1 MRPFTLRKSTRPCG
15 ANCPARPCLPTLLVA
30 AALAGWNTQAWSQDS
45 AAGPAAVA
53 RPAAKANRWQEDW
66 SPLRDPSLRTEPLDD
81 LKYIPLSDK
90 NADRYL
96 SLGATLRERFE
107 TNDAPALGTGSTRS
121 DSYMLERLQ
130 LHADLHLDD
139 RWRLFTQLEDDQ
151 AFGKRTRSSA
161 DQDRIDLRL
170 AFAEYVAKFP
180 AGTLKARV
188 GRQDFAFDLQRY
200 VSSRDGPNVRQS
212 FDAAWADWETADW
225 RFIAFA
231 SEPVQY
237 KDEHDFD
244 DSSNGTFRFHTVRV
258 ERHVLGTNELSAYW
272 SLYERGSARYGDAV
286 GHERRN
292 AYDVRFA
299 GSLQELDWDTEGMVQ
314 SGRVGT
320 SAIRAWS
327 IGTRAGYTLSAVPWR
342 PRVGLQFDASSGD
355 KRRGDN
361 TEGTFNPLFPNG
373 YYFTLAS
380 YTGDTNL
387 LHLKP
392 SVTLRPADGCS
403 VTGALGFLWR
413 EATADAVYL
422 QPNIPIAG
430 TAGTGSRWTGRYAQL
445 RVDLAVGRH
454 IATALEAVDYQ
465 VGDTVRNAGGHDSTY
480 LGVEFK
486 VSW

>member
-1 MRPFTLRKSTRPCG
+1 MHCVAKPSL
-15 ANCPARPCLPTLLVA
+15 ATLLVA
-30 AALAGWNTQAWSQDS
+30 ATLAGWSTETWSQDAASGS
-45 AAGPAAVA
+45 AAAE
-53 RPAAKANRWQEDW
+53 RPAIKMNRWQEDW
-66 SPLRDPSLRTEPLDD
+66 SALRDPSLRTEPLDG
-81 LKYIPLSDK
+81 LKYLRLSDE
-90 NADRYL
+90 NPDRYV
-96 SLGATLRERFE
+96 SFGATLRERFE
-107 TNDAPALGTGSTRS
+107 TNDAPALGTGNTNR
-121 DSYMLERLQ
+121 DSYVLERLQ
-130 LHADLHLDD
+130 LHADLHLDEN
-139 RWRLFTQLEDDQ
+139 WRVFTQLEDDR
-151 AFGKRTRSSA
+151 AFSKRTRSSA
-161 DQDRIDLRL
+161 DQDRVDLRL
-170 AFAEYVAKFP
+170 AFVEYVDRVA

-200 VSSRDGPNVRQS
+200 VSSRDGPNVRQA
-212 FDAAWADWETADW
+212 FDAVWADWETPDW

-237 KDEHDFD
+237 KDGHDFD

-272 SLYERGSARYGDAV
+272 SLYERGTARYGDAV
-286 GHERRN
+286 GYERRN

-299 GSLQELDWDTEGMVQ
+299 GSARDLDWDAESMIQ
-314 SGRVGT
+314 NGRVGA
-320 SAIRAWS
+320 SVIRAWS
-327 IGTRAGYTLSAVPWR
+327 LGTRAGYTFPDVAWR

-355 KRRGDN
+355 KRHGDN

-373 YYFTLAS
+373 YYFTLGS

-392 SVTLRPADGCS
+392 SVTVRPANGLS

-430 TAGTGSRWTGRYAQL
+430 TAGTGKRWTGSYAQL
-445 RVDLAVGRH
+445 RIDLAVDRH
-454 IATALEAVDYQ
+454 IATALEAVNYQ
-465 VGDTVRNAGGHDSTY
+465 VGDTVRDAGGHDSTY

-486 VSW
+486 YSW

>member
-1 MRPFTLRKSTRPCG
+1 MKPRP
-15 ANCPARPCLPTLLVA
+15 ATLLVA
-30 AALAGWNTQAWSQDS
+30 AILAGWTTQAWSQDS
-45 AAGPAAVA
+45 AAGSAAA
-53 RPAAKANRWQEDW
+53 GRPAIKSNRWQEDW
-66 SPLRDPSLRTEPLDD
+66 SPLRDPSLRTEPLDG
-81 LKYIPLSDK
+81 LKYIRLPDG
-90 NADRYL
+90 NPDRYV
-96 SLGATLRERFE
+96 SFGATLRERFE
-107 TNDAPALGTGSTRS
+107 TNDAPALGTGDSRR
-121 DSYMLERLQ
+121 DSYVLERLQ
-130 LHADLHLDD
+130 LHADLHLDE
-139 RWRLFTQLEDDQ
+139 RWRVFTQLEDDR
-151 AFGKRTRSSA
+151 AFGKRTRSPA
-161 DQDRIDLRL
+161 DQDKVDLRL
-170 AFAEYVAKFP
+170 AFAEYVEKFA

-212 FDAAWADWETADW
+212 FDAVWADWETPDW

-237 KDEHDFD
+237 KGGRDFD

-272 SLYERGSARYGDAV
+272 SLYERGSARYGDAA

-299 GSLQELDWDTEGMVQ
+299 GSSRDLDWDAESMLQ
-314 SGRVGT
+314 AGRVGA

-327 IGTRAGYTLSAVPWR
+327 IGTRAGYTFSDAAWR

-355 KRRGDN
+355 KRHGDN

-373 YYFTLAS
+373 YYFALAG

-392 SVTLRPADGCS
+392 SVTVRPANGLS

-422 QPNIPIAG
+422 QPNVPIAG
-430 TAGTGSRWTGRYAQL
+430 TAGTGKRWTGSYVQL
-445 RVDLAVGRH
+445 RIDLAVDRH
-454 IATALEAVDYQ
+454 IATALEAVSYQ
-465 VGDTVRNAGGHDSTY
+465 VGDTVRDAGGRDSTY

-486 VSW
+486 YSW